1 MYCHYENVLSL
12 TSVPSPL
19 FKPSFHLFS
28 FIFPPLPLLI
38 SLLFCVIFSISLSSL
53 SGSAFHHQHKCES
66 ISWLQCCQFP
76 PPLCTIVGM
85 RREKGPLVPRRSRGG
100 SVSLWTSRY
109 DEKADIERQRGE
121 GDNRRGA
128 GNTDF
133 LLFSIMF
140 FQSYRLGR
148 CSSESSRPMTT
159 STHKAGINFLI
170 S

>member
-1 MYCHYENVLSL
+1 
-12 TSVPSPL
+12 
-19 FKPSFHLFS
+19 
-28 FIFPPLPLLI
+28 
-38 SLLFCVIFSISLSSL
+38 
-53 SGSAFHHQHKCES
+53 
-66 ISWLQCCQFP
+66 
-76 PPLCTIVGM
+76 M

-100 SVSLWTSRY
+100 SDDLLPVSLWTSGY
-109 DEKADIERQRGE
+109 DEKTDIERQRGE

-140 FQSYRLGR
+140 FQSYRSGR